1 MAERDDTSEK
11 KTTSEERTVDPNTI
25 ELDEEWNPDYSGYW
39 DHHGRSKEEYL
50 EYVASGKADGATPP
64 RVRRSE
70 DGGYV
75 LQSDGSHRVAA
86 SQELGRPIRV
96 EVVDEAADESEDSE
110 PSDEQEVSM

>member
-1 MAERDDTSEK
+1 VDALYPPVPATDVAADLAQCPVWDAAKRQLVWVDALGGALLTGAVRIERIGTSVLARVEGHV
-11 KTTSEERTVDPNTI
+11 SF
-25 ELDEEWNPDYSGYW
+25 
-39 DHHGRSKEEYL
+39 
-50 EYVASGKADGATPP
+50 VAPG
-64 RVRRSE
+64 E